1 MEQSHLR
8 TTDSRKSALSCALI
22 SSILLCALIPA
33 VPSSADPDYWPTE
46 GWLTSTPEEQGMSSA
61 KLQEMMD
68 YIESDYYI
76 IHSLLVVRNGY
87 IVWEEYPSTGYDED
101 TLHLLFSVTKSFTSC
116 LTGIAIDRGYIG
128 GVSERMLSFF
138 PNRTVENLE
147 GGKEGITLENLLMMR
162 SGMFWDESSAP
173 YDSPENGIYHINRED
188 GLQWCLDLPMVAEP
202 DELWHYNTG
211 SSHILSG
218 VVHSATGS
226 STLDFATEHLFGPL
240 GITDVIWGRDMGTT
254 YKGGFDLQLTPRDMA
269 KFGLLYLNGGQWD
282 GRQIVS
288 SSWVETSTST
298 LTSLNDDQGYGYQW
312 WTMPEVDVFHA
323 SGLYGQGIFV
333 SPEEDIV
340 FVLTAGIS
348 PSQHGLEHRL
358 MTDYV
363 LEAVAE
369 ETPPPPD
376 DEGDSSPRG
385 IPGFPQVATII
396 GLSIGLTLI
405 FRRRH

>member
-1 MEQSHLR
+1 LR
-8 TTDSRKSALSCALI
+8 ITDSRKSALSCAIL
-22 SSILLCALIPA
+22 SSILLCALIQ
-33 VPSSADPDYWPTE
+33 VNPSSADPDYWPTE
-46 GWLTSTPEEQGMSSA
+46 SWLTSTPEEQGMSSA

-76 IHSLLVVRNGY
+76 IHSIVVVRNGY
-87 IVWEEYPSTGYDED
+87 IVWEEYPSTGYGED

-116 LTGIAIDRGYIG
+116 LTGIAIDQGYIG

-202 DELWHYNTG
+202 GQLWHYNTG

-218 VVHSATGS
+218 VIHSATGS
-226 STLDFATEHLFGPL
+226 STLDFATENLFNPL
-240 GITDVIWGRDMGTT
+240 GITNVIWGRDMGTT

-269 KFGLLYLNGGQWD
+269 KFGLLYLNGGLWD

-288 SSWVETSTST
+288 SSWVETSTSS
-298 LTSLNDDQGYGYQW
+298 LTRLNDDQGYGYQW
-312 WTMPEVDVFHA
+312 WTMPEVGVFHA

-333 SPEEDIV
+333 SPDEDIV

-363 LEAVAE
+363 LEAVVE
-369 ETPPPPD
+369 EEAPPPSD
-376 DEGDSSPRG
+376 DGGDSSPRG
-385 IPGFPQVATII
+385 IPGFPNIATII
-396 GLSIGLTLI
+396 GVSIGLTLI
-405 FRRRH
+405 FRRKH

>member
-1 MEQSHLR
+1 MNLKV
-8 TTDSRKSALSCALI
+8 SRHSLLSCAVL
-22 SSILLCALIPA
+22 SSILLFALIPA
-33 VPSSADPDYWPTE
+33 VPCSGDPEYWPTD

-76 IHSLLVVRNGY
+76 IHSIVVVRNGY
-87 IVWEEYPSTGYDED
+87 IVWEEYPATGYDAD

-116 LTGIAIDRGYIG
+116 LTGIAIDQGYIG
-128 GVSERMLSFF
+128 GVSETMLSFF
-138 PNRTVENLE
+138 PNRTIENME
-147 GGKEGITLENLLMMR
+147 GGKERITLENLLMMR

-202 DELWHYNTG
+202 DQLWHYNTG

-218 VVHSATGS
+218 VIHSATGA
-226 STLDFATEHLFGPL
+226 STLDFATENLFGPL
-240 GITDVIWGRDMGTT
+240 GITDVIWARDMGTT

-269 KFGLLYLNGGQWD
+269 KFGFLYLNGGLWED
-282 GRQIVS
+282 RQVVS
-288 SSWVETSTST
+288 SSWIEASTST
-298 LTSLNDDQGYGYQW
+298 LTRLNDDQGYGYQW
-312 WTMPEVDVFHA
+312 WTMPDVDVFHA

-333 SPEEDIV
+333 SPDEDIV

-363 LEAVAE
+363 LEAVTGEA
-369 ETPPPPD
+369 PPSTD
-376 DEGDSSPRG
+376 GEGDSSPRG
-385 IPGFPQVATII
+385 IPGFPQAATII
-396 GLSIGLTLI
+396 GVMLGLLVI
-405 FRRRH
+405 VRRAR

>member
-1 MEQSHLR
+1 LR
-8 TTDSRKSALSCALI
+8 ITDSRKSALSCAIL
-22 SSILLCALIPA
+22 SSILLCALIQ
-33 VPSSADPDYWPTE
+33 VNPSSADPDYWPTE
-46 GWLTSTPEEQGMSSA
+46 GWLTSTPEEQGMSSS

-76 IHSLLVVRNGY
+76 IHSIVVVRNGY
-87 IVWEEYPSTGYDED
+87 IVWEEYPSTGYGED

-116 LTGIAIDRGYIG
+116 LTGIAIDQGYIG

-147 GGKEGITLENLLMMR
+147 GGKEEITLMMR

-202 DELWHYNTG
+202 GQLWHYNTG

-218 VVHSATGS
+218 VIHSATGS
-226 STLDFATEHLFGPL
+226 STLDFATENLFGPL
-240 GITDVIWGRDMGTT
+240 GITNVIWGRDMGTT

-269 KFGLLYLNGGQWD
+269 KFGLLYLNGGLWD

-288 SSWVETSTST
+288 SSWVETSTSS
-298 LTSLNDDQGYGYQW
+298 LTRLNDDQGYGYQW
-312 WTMPEVDVFHA
+312 WTMPEVGVFHA

-333 SPEEDIV
+333 SPDEDIV

-369 ETPPPPD
+369 EEAPPPSD
-376 DEGDSSPRG
+376 DGGDSSPRG
-385 IPGFPQVATII
+385 IPGFPNVATRI
-396 GLSIGLTLI
+396 GASIGLTLI
-405 FRRRH
+405 FRRKH

>member
-1 MEQSHLR
+1 
-8 TTDSRKSALSCALI
+8 
-22 SSILLCALIPA
+22 
-33 VPSSADPDYWPTE
+33 
-46 GWLTSTPEEQGMSSA
+46 MSSV

-68 YIESDYYI
+68 YIQSDYYI
-76 IHSLLVVRNGY
+76 IHSIVIVRNGY
-87 IVWEEYPSTGYDED
+87 IVWEEYPATGYSED
-101 TLHLLFSVTKSFTSC
+101 TLHLLFSVTKSFTAC
-116 LTGIAIDRGYIG
+116 LTGIAIDQGYIG
-128 GVSERMLSFF
+128 GVSETMLSFF

-147 GGKEGITLENLLMMR
+147 GGKERITLENLLMMR

-202 DELWHYNTG
+202 DQLWHYNTG

-226 STLDFATEHLFGPL
+226 STFDFAKENLFGPL
-240 GITDVIWGRDMGTT
+240 GITNVIWARDMGTT

-288 SSWVETSTST
+288 SDWVDASTST

-312 WTMPEVDVFHA
+312 WTMPEDSVFHA

-340 FVLTAGIS
+340 FVITAGIS

-358 MTDYV
+358 MTEYV
-363 LEAVAE
+363 LEAVTE
-369 ETPPPPD
+369 EAPPPPD

-385 IPGFPQVATII
+385 IPGFPHVATVI
-396 GLSIGLTLI
+396 GASIGLTLI
-405 FRRRH
+405 FRRKH